1 MQVRFLPCKVNFP
14 ITSDYQIL
22 RKQEKHSWQTV
33 SRKKKPLRKV
43 VTEQIAETHCGNY
56 GILLPFHDFF
66 EKFRQ
71 IDV

>member
-33 SRKKKPLRKV
+33 SRKKTVKKSRDR
-43 VTEQIAETHCGNY
+43 ANCGNALWKLRNFTA
-56 GILLPFHDFF
+56 IPRFF
-66 EKFRQ
+66 RK
-71 IDV
+71 IPSN